1 LGLIVNKSDVIQ
13 TLQLE
18 PHIEGGYFRRTF
30 TASEHYLRDD
40 GSTQSLMS
48 SIFYLLTDDSPIG
61 RLHRNRSA
69 IMHYWHAGSAL
80 RYHLLK
86 PDGEL
91 QQIELGPDLLRGQ
104 QLQMLVPGGWWKA
117 TELIDGEFGL
127 LSEAVCPGF
136 DFADMQLANFA
147 DINAAYPQH
156 AGALKRFFAPE

>member
-1 LGLIVNKSDVIQ
+1 MNKSDVIQ

-30 TASEHYLRDD
+30 TASERYLKGD
-40 GSTQSLMS
+40 GLPQQIVRPLMS
-48 SIFYLLTDDSPIG
+48 SIFYMLTDDSPIG
-61 RLHRNRSA
+61 RMHRNRSA

-80 RYHLLK
+80 RYRLLK

-91 QQIELGPDLLRGQ
+91 QHIELGPDLMRGQ

-117 TELIDGEFGL
+117 TELVDGEFGL

-147 DINAAYPQH
+147 DINATYPQH
-156 AGALKRFFAPE
+156 AAALRRFCGVE

>member
-1 LGLIVNKSDVIQ
+1 MNKSDVIEA
-13 TLQLE
+13 LQLE

-30 TASEHYLRDD
+30 TASEQYLKTD
-40 GSTQSLMS
+40 GSMQALMS
-48 SIFYLLTDDSPIG
+48 SIFYLLTDDSPVG

-91 QQIELGPDLLRGQ
+91 LRIELGPDLKRGQ
-104 QLQMLVPGGWWKA
+104 HLQMLVPGGWWKA
-117 TELIDGEFGL
+117 TELVDGEFGL

-136 DFADMQLANFA
+136 EFADMQLASFA
-147 DINAAYPQH
+147 DINASHPQH
-156 AGALKRFFAPE
+156 AQALRRFCGAP

>member
-1 LGLIVNKSDVIQ
+1 MNKSDVIQ
-13 TLQLE
+13 ALQLE

-30 TASEHYLRDD
+30 TSDQHFVANDSVSPQIMRP
-40 GSTQSLMS
+40 LMS
-48 SIFYLLTDDSPIG
+48 SIFYLLTDDNPIG

-91 QQIELGPDLLRGQ
+91 QHIELGPDLRRGQ

-127 LSEAVCPGF
+127 ISEAVCPGF
-136 DFADMQLANFA
+136 DYVDMQLASFA
-147 DINAAYPQH
+147 DISATYPQH
-156 AGALKRFFAPE
+156 AAALRRFCAMG